1 MILIIVQGMDLAR
14 FIQVFIVQGFAG
26 LFYLFVWLKILKRE
40 ARGLNLILSNFYL
53 FVAAGVILNMI
64 YINIF
69 DEYIVHILHF
79 ITYYLLCLS
88 LIFLL
93 IFVLVLLKSENVV
106 TVQKQLLLIFIFSIL
121 ILGLWFI
128 PNGITIGPSTSWKP
142 EWSWFFFLYSI
153 IVCSVFAIGPT
164 IYYSLKIDKSF
175 KFRNLKRKWRYFL
188 IGIAGYFFLYYGT
201 SLSNTLADPT
211 FRLIWSFLSLPC
223 LASLYFIYYGVA
235 KQL

>member
-1 MILIIVQGMDLAR
+1 MDLAR

-26 LFYLFVWLKILKRE
+26 FFYLFVWFKILKRE

-53 FVAAGVILNMI
+53 FVAAGVITNI
-64 YINIF
+64 VYVNIF
-69 DEYIVHILHF
+69 DATIVYILHF

-106 TVQKQLLLIFIFSIL
+106 TIQKQIILVVIFSIL
-121 ILGLWFI
+121 IFGLWFI
-128 PNGITIGPSTSWKP
+128 PNGITINASTLWKP

-153 IVCSVFAIGPT
+153 TVCSVFAIVPT
-164 IYYSLKIDKSF
+164 IYYSFKIDKSF
-175 KFRNLKRKWRYFL
+175 KFKDLRKKWRYFL
-188 IGIAGYFFLYYGT
+188 IGIGGYFFLYYGT

-223 LASLYFIYYGVA
+223 IASLYFIYYGVA

>member
-1 MILIIVQGMDLAR
+1 MLIILAQGMDLAR

-26 LFYLFVWLKILKRE
+26 FFYLFVWFKIVKRE
-40 ARGLNLILSNFYL
+40 ARGLNFILSNFYL
-53 FVAAGVILNMI
+53 LVAAGVILNII
-64 YINIF
+64 YVNIF
-69 DEYIVHILHF
+69 DEVIVHILHF

-93 IFVLVLLKSENVV
+93 LFVLVLLKSENVV
-106 TVQKQLLLIFIFSIL
+106 TVQKQIALVIIFSIL
-121 ILGLWFI
+121 MFGLWFI
-128 PNGITIGPSTSWKP
+128 PNGITIGASTSWKP
-142 EWSWFFFLYSI
+142 EWSWPFFFYSI
-153 IVCSVFAIGPT
+153 ILSSVFAIGPI
-164 IYYSLKIDKSF
+164 IYYSLKIDRSF
-175 KFRNLKRKWRYFL
+175 KFKNLKRKWRFFQ

-223 LASLYFIYYGVA
+223 IASLYFIYYGVA